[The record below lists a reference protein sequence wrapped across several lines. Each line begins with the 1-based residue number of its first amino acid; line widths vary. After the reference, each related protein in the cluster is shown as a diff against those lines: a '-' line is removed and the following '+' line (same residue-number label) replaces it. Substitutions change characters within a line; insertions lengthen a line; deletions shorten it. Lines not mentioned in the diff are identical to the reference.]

1 MLTCQV
7 VNYPSPDVGFTRI
20 VEYKHVPNQPE
31 AVRRG
36 EVAGTLIARE
46 VSSAVGDPYYPVPNP
61 KNNELY
67 EKYKAL
73 ADAESSDV
81 CFVGRLASYKY
92 FNMDQA
98 ILNALEMFDNLKET
112 GKLAPK
118 RSPAEFGPGD
128 GPK

>member
-1 MLTCQV
+1 MLTWQV
-7 VNYPSPDVGFTRI
+7 VNYPSADVGFTRI

-67 EKYKAL
+67 GRYRAL
-73 ADAESSDV
+73 AEREEGVA
-81 CFVGRLASYKY
+81 FVGRLASYKY

-118 RSPAEFGPGD
+118 RAPAEFCRGGSA
-128 GPK
+128 K